1 MIKTADQKPPE
12 VPITHCSSFK
22 ENPMLNHLKSV
33 IYVSVAAL
41 LIHNT
46 TFAADEYNVSTG
58 ITAAGVPLGV
68 HGVDSV
74 ALSTLGAVAEGEA
87 LHTVVHDGIAYYF
100 ASKSSAGKFESNPN
114 KYLPQYGGFCAY
126 AVALGKKFDGDPNF
140 ADIVDGK
147 LYLFVND
154 AIFQKYKADQHNILA
169 NAAKMWPKI
178 QSKAVSDL

>member
-1 MIKTADQKPPE
+1 
-12 VPITHCSSFK
+12 
-22 ENPMLNHLKSV
+22 MLNHLKS
-33 IYVSVAAL
+33 IAYVSLTAL

-58 ITAAGVPLGV
+58 ITAAGAPLGV
-68 HGVDSV
+68 HGVDTVS
-74 ALSTLGAVAEGEA
+74 LSSLGAVAKGNA
-87 LHTVVHDGIAYYF
+87 LHTVIHDGTAFYF
-100 ASKSSAGKFESNPN
+100 ASQASAGKFKSNPS

-126 AVALGKKFDGDPNF
+126 AIALGKKFDGDPNF

-154 AIFQKYKADQHNILA
+154 AIFQKYKADQDNVLA